1 MARILV
7 VGSGDV
13 GGSLAR
19 SLAAQGHEVF
29 GLRRSDKSVGDGV
42 TTITADVADMETL
55 IGQIPPNLDYVI
67 YSVASPD
74 FSEEGYELFYLQGMT
89 HILALLKQQH
99 HQPKRIF
106 FVSSSS
112 VYHHHDGSWV
122 DENTV
127 VEPTAFAGKTML
139 AAETK
144 LKESGFAST
153 SVRFSG
159 IYGPGRIRL
168 INQALHGSHCDPEPH
183 LWTNRIHRDDCV
195 GVLEFLIEKDEAG
208 VQLADLYV
216 ASDPTPAPLF
226 DVLEWIKDRVGE
238 VDPDH
243 DIPEASRR
251 GNKRI
256 SSKKLQDLG
265 YEFKYKDYQQGYEE
279 ILTDMGY

>member
-13 GGSLAR
+13 GGTLAR
-19 SLAAQGHEVF
+19 NLSAQKHEVF

-42 TTITADVADMETL
+42 TTISADVADMETL
-55 IGQIPPNLDYVI
+55 IGQIPENLDYVV

-74 FSEEGYELFYLQGMT
+74 FSEEGYEQFYVQGLT
-89 HILALLKQQH
+89 HIVALLKQQH
-99 HQPKRIF
+99 AKPKRIF
-106 FVSSSS
+106 FVSSTS

-122 DENTV
+122 DETTTP
-127 VEPTAFAGKTML
+127 EPTAFAGKKMFL
-139 AAETK
+139 AETK
-144 LKESGFAST
+144 LHESGYPNT
-153 SVRFSG
+153 VVRFSG
-159 IYGPGRIRL
+159 IYGPGRTRL
-168 INQALHGSHCDPEPH
+168 INQALHGSHCDPEPP

-195 GVLEFLIEKDEAG
+195 GVLAFLIEKCEAG
-208 VQLADLYV
+208 VDIDDLYV
-216 ASDPTPAPLF
+216 GSDPTPAPLF

-243 DIPEASRR
+243 DIPEAARR

-256 SSKKLQDLG
+256 SCKKLQDLG
-265 YEFKYKDYQQGYEE
+265 YKFKYVDYQQGYEE